1 MLEVIVRQRNL
12 KILTGGLVAVALTA
26 PCVLGQ
32 TLSDGGEARFAYNLT
47 IQDRVPFWNGAL
59 IIVEHNGLAAPTIHS
74 FDITG
79 AEMPP
84 IVLAISGAN
93 ATRIESVAYGKD
105 GTYAACGRA
114 LDANGRGGNGFV
126 AWISPDRQNTKVI
139 QTFPYVPYS
148 IVMTADGSTWT
159 QGFEIANGRESDPA
173 VNLEHGII
181 RRFDKSGNLLS
192 SYIPRSTIRRGTFGL
207 EQGLLAASKDYIGW
221 YANREHAYREVTSDG
236 KIASYPGIGPSDSKW
251 EVTGLAITDS
261 GDVIIS
267 ATERIPNR
275 IGSRLYRL
283 DKSHR
288 AWLRLDLP
296 NGTAAPMPD
305 KPYLLGADGNR
316 LVLYRIDRMRF
327 VDYRD

>member
-1 MLEVIVRQRNL
+1 MRHRNVVL
-12 KILTGGLVAVALTA
+12 IAVVLTAPGLVA
-26 PCVLGQ
+26 Q

-47 IQDRVPFWNGAL
+47 NQDRVPFWNGAL
-59 IIVEHNGLAAPTIHS
+59 VIIEHNGLAAPTIHS

-84 IVLAISGAN
+84 IVFAISGAN

-105 GTYAACGRA
+105 GTYAVCGRA
-114 LDANGRGGNGFV
+114 FDANGRGGGFI
-126 AWISPDRQNTKVI
+126 AWISPDRQSTKVI
-139 QTFPYVPYS
+139 QTFPYAPLA

-159 QGFEIANGRESDPA
+159 QGFEVAHGVESGPA

-181 RRFDKSGNLLS
+181 RRFDRSGNLLS
-192 SYIPRSTIRRGTFGL
+192 SYIPRSTIGNGNLGL
-207 EQGLLAASKDYIGW
+207 QDGLLASSKDYVGW
-221 YANREHAYREVTSDG
+221 YANHTHTYREVTSDG
-236 KIASYPGIGPSDSKW
+236 RVAFYPGIGPSDSKW
-251 EVTGLAITDS
+251 EVTALAITDS

-267 ATERIPNR
+267 AAERALNS

-296 NGTAAPMPD
+296 NGAVSPMPE
-305 KPYLLGADGNR
+305 KPFLLGSDGNR
-316 LVLYRIDRMRF
+316 LMLYRIDRMRF
-327 VDYRD
+327 VDYHD